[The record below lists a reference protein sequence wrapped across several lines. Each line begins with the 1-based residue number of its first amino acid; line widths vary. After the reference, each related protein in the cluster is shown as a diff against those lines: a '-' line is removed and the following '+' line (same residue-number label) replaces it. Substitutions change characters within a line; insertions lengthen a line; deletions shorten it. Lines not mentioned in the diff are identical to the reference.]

1 MIFAIFREGLSQ
13 DLQLW
18 AVLRIFAMLIEPFVS
33 EGFAGPEFG
42 DTLFAHLFMIVS
54 FVICVPRNFA
64 DTFSFKVL
72 QNKFLRDCCKDVRRD
87 CKLFRRKYVEQEN

>member
-1 MIFAIFREGLSQ
+1 
-13 DLQLW
+13 
-18 AVLRIFAMLIEPFVS
+18 MLIEPFVS

-42 DTLFAHLFMIVS
+42 DTLFTHLLLIVS
-54 FVICVPRNFA
+54 FVLCVICVPRNFA